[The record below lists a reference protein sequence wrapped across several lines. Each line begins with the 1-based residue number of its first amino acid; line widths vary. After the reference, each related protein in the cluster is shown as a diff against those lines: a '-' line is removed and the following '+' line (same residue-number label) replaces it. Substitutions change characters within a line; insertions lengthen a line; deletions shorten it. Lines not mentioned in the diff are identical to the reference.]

1 MKTTPQSKS
10 INAELYKEVSK
21 VELSSLIP
29 GIKFPSRHDH
39 AIVDKDGNIL
49 SFCSDNYNLRTNSSL
64 FEPLENQ
71 MKSEKIPFDRKVV
84 IRDGTRF
91 YVDYIIGDRVKGPS
105 VNDILPKF
113 SVWNSYDGTLRT
125 VLKFGFYRVVC
136 SNGLTVPHGKT
147 VDVYKKHYKAS
158 KVADGIDIS
167 AMDSAR
173 IVEPF
178 REFLNSTKE
187 YLGIYENLNNVEADV
202 KKILDICEKLKFSK
216 AITDTAVNRFNL
228 ETATNGTLTYVNE
241 NGELVTHDGSPA
253 TLYTAYNAINY
264 AIYNNNPKEY
274 PEVKLKRDELVLAE
288 VLA

>member
-1 MKTTPQSKS
+1 MKKTPQTKS

-21 VELSSLIP
+21 VELSSLLP
-29 GIKFPSRHDH
+29 GVKFPSRHDH

-64 FEPLENQ
+64 FEPLEDR

-84 IRDGTRF
+84 VRDGTRF

-125 VLKFGFYRVVC
+125 VMKFGFYRVVC
-136 SNGLTVPHGKT
+136 SNGLAVPHGKT

-216 AITDTAVNRFNL
+216 AITDTAVNRFSL
-228 ETATNGTLTYVNE
+228 ETATNGSLTYVNE

>member
-1 MKTTPQSKS
+1 MKKTPQTKS

-21 VELSSLIP
+21 VELSSMLP
-29 GIKFPSRHDH
+29 GVKFPSRHDH

-64 FEPLENQ
+64 FEPLEDR

-125 VLKFGFYRVVC
+125 VMKFGFYRVVC
-136 SNGLTVPHGKT
+136 SNGLAVPHGKT

-216 AITDTAVNRFNL
+216 AITDTAVNRFSL
-228 ETATNGTLTYVNE
+228 ETATNGSLTYVNE

>member
-1 MKTTPQSKS
+1 MEPHPQIST
-10 INAELYKEVSK
+10 IDQELYKEVSK
-21 VELSSLIP
+21 VELSSLLP
-29 GIKFPSRHDH
+29 GIKFPTRHDH

-49 SFCSDNYNLRTNSSL
+49 SFCSDNYNLRPNSTL
-64 FEPLENQ
+64 FQPLEEQ
-71 MKSEKIPFDRKVV
+71 MRSEKIPFDRKVS
-84 IRDGTRF
+84 IREGTRF
-91 YVDYIIGDRVKGPS
+91 YIDYIIGDRVKGPS

-125 VLKFGFYRVVC
+125 VMKFGFYRVVC

-158 KVADGIDIS
+158 KEADGIDIT

-173 IVEPF
+173 IIEPF

-187 YLGIYENLNNVEADV
+187 YLGIYENLNKVEADI
-202 KKILDICEKLKFSK
+202 KRITEICEKLKFSK
-216 AITDTAVNRFNL
+216 AIIETAVNRFNL
-228 ETATNGTLTYVNE
+228 ETSTDRTLTYVNE
-241 NGELVTHDGSPA
+241 NGELVTHEGSPA

>member
-202 KKILDICEKLKFSK
+202 KKIIDICEKLKFSK
-216 AITDTAVNRFNL
+216 AIAETAVQRFNL
-228 ETATNGTLTYVNE
+228 ETSQDRALTYVNE
-241 NGELVTHDGSPA
+241 NGELVTHDGSPQ

>member
-1 MKTTPQSKS
+1 MRKTAEPKKQ
-10 INAELYKEVSK
+10 NVELYKEVSK
-21 VELSSLIP
+21 VQCSELLP
-29 GIKFPSRHDH
+29 GIKFPTRHDH
-39 AIVDKDGNIL
+39 AIVDVDGNIL

-64 FEPLENQ
+64 FQPLENQ
-71 MKSEKIPFDRKVV
+71 MKSDKIPFDRKVV

-125 VLKFGFYRVVC
+125 VMKFGFYRVVC
-136 SNGLTVPHGKT
+136 SNGLAVPHGKT
-147 VDVYKKHYKAS
+147 VDIYKKHYKAS
-158 KVADGIDIS
+158 KAMDGIDLS

-173 IVEPF
+173 IIEPF

-202 KKILDICEKLKFSK
+202 KRIVEICEKLKFSK

-228 ETATNGTLTYVNE
+228 ETSTGRNLTYVNE
-241 NGELVTHDGSPA
+241 NGELVTHEGSPA

-264 AIYNNNPKEY
+264 GIYNNNPKEY

>member
-1 MKTTPQSKS
+1 MKKTAESKS
-10 INAELYKEVSK
+10 ITNELYKEVSK
-21 VELSSLIP
+21 VQLSTLLP
-29 GIKFPSRHDH
+29 GVKFPTRHDH
-39 AIVDKDGNIL
+39 AILDKDGNIL
-49 SFCSDNYNLRTNSSL
+49 SFCSDNYNLRPNSTL
-64 FEPLENQ
+64 FQPLEEQ
-71 MKSEKIPFDRKVV
+71 MKAEKIPFDRKVT
-84 IRDGTRF
+84 IREGTRF
-91 YVDYIIGDRVKGPS
+91 YVDYIIGDRVKGPT

-125 VLKFGFYRVVC
+125 VMKFGFYRVVC
-136 SNGLTVPHGKT
+136 SNGLAVPHGKT

-158 KVADGIDIS
+158 KAQDGIDIS

-173 IVEPF
+173 IIEPF

-202 KKILDICEKLKFSK
+202 KKILEICEKLKFSK
-216 AITDTAVNRFNL
+216 AVSETAVQRFNA
-228 ETATNGTLTYVNE
+228 ETATDRSLTYVNE
-241 NGELVTHDGSPA
+241 NGELVTHEGSEPS
-253 TLYTAYNAINY
+253 LYTAYNAINY

>member
-1 MKTTPQSKS
+1 MKKTPQTKS

-21 VELSSLIP
+21 VELSSLLP
-29 GIKFPSRHDH
+29 GVKFPSRHDH

-64 FEPLENQ
+64 FEPLEDR

-125 VLKFGFYRVVC
+125 VMKFGFYRVVC
-136 SNGLTVPHGKT
+136 SNGLAVPHGKT

-216 AITDTAVNRFNL
+216 AITDTAVNRFSL
-228 ETATNGTLTYVNE
+228 ETATNGSLTYVNE

>member
-1 MKTTPQSKS
+1 MKKTIESK
-10 INAELYKEVSK
+10 AVTKELYKEVSK
-21 VELSSLIP
+21 VELSSIMP
-29 GIKFPSRHDH
+29 GITFPSRHDH
-39 AIVDKDGNIL
+39 AIVDAQGNIL
-49 SFCSDNYNLRTNSSL
+49 SFCSDNYNLRPNSTL
-64 FEPLENQ
+64 FQPLEEQ
-71 MKSEKIPFDRKVV
+71 MKSEKIPFDRKVT
-84 IRDGTRF
+84 IREGTRF
-91 YVDYIIGDRVKGPS
+91 YVDYIIGERVKGPS

-136 SNGLTVPHGKT
+136 SNGLAVPHGKT

-158 KVADGIDIS
+158 KAADGIDIS

-187 YLGIYENLNNVEADV
+187 YLGIYENLNNVDADV
-202 KKILDICEKLKFSK
+202 KKIIEICEKLKFSK
-216 AITDTAVNRFNL
+216 AIVDTAVDRFNK
-228 ETATNGTLTYVNE
+228 ETSSDRTLTYVNE

-253 TLYTAYNAINY
+253 SLYTAYNAINY

-274 PEVKLKRDELVLAE
+274 PEVKLKRDEMVLAE

>member
-1 MKTTPQSKS
+1 MKKKTEPKA
-10 INAELYKEVSK
+10 INSELYKEVSK
-21 VELSSLIP
+21 VELSSLLP
-29 GIKFPSRHDH
+29 GIKFPTRHDH

-64 FEPLENQ
+64 FQPLEDQ

-91 YVDYIIGDRVKGPS
+91 YVDYIIGERVKGPS

-125 VLKFGFYRVVC
+125 VMKFGFYRVVC
-136 SNGLTVPHGKT
+136 SNGLAVPHGKT

-158 KVADGIDIS
+158 KAADGIDIS

-202 KKILDICEKLKFSK
+202 KKIIDICEKLKFSK
-216 AITDTAVNRFNL
+216 AIAETAVQRFNL
-228 ETATNGTLTYVNE
+228 ETSQDRALTYVNE
-241 NGELVTHDGSPA
+241 NGELVTHDGSPQ